1 MKTMAN
7 IMLSGKIVKK
17 NNKLY
22 LIATTIFNKKIE
34 VLLLEDKNTELTENK
49 LNLKLNQEYDLI
61 LKNIIETKDKRLLSI
76 FNNNYELLN
85 KDLFLFNLKIK
96 VIKNGKYISATIKD
110 VYNEEVSNLDLSF
123 SINKNI
129 DNYYINKIIDNFKN
143 ENNIF
148 SFGVQEINFIKEL
161 QEVDKYNLFNI
172 EDLIEIAK
180 KNGYVDLLKT
190 NFPNIKD
197 DTYYIQKAKFI
208 DKFVYYKKELSKNNF
223 KVLDD
228 IKNILNENKYKELPI
243 FINLKLRYS
252 LEDKK
257 NLISFIKREY
267 EKIKSYY
274 SIFHNNLDYNI
285 IEKEIYLN
293 DIILSSNLK
302 SKENLNNIKI
312 CNENR
317 LFLYNV
323 SKFGLTSNILDQ
335 INNFIKGEN
344 K

>member
-17 NNKLY
+17 NEKLY

-34 VLLLEDKNTELTENK
+34 ILLLEDKNKELTENK

-61 LKNIIETKDKRLLSI
+61 LKNIIETKDKRLLTI
-76 FNNNYELLN
+76 FNDNYELLN

-96 VIKNGKYISATIKD
+96 VIKNGRYISATIKD

-172 EDLIEIAK
+172 EDLINIAK
-180 KNGYVDLLKT
+180 KNGYMKLLKN
-190 NFPNIKD
+190 NFPSIKEEI
-197 DTYYIQKAKFI
+197 TYIKKAQFI
-208 DKFVYYKKELSKNNF
+208 DNFLYYKKELSQGNL
-223 KVLDD
+223 KVLEDM
-228 IKNILNENKYKELPI
+228 KKILNENKYKDLPI

-267 EKIKSYY
+267 EKIKFYY
-274 SIFHNNLDYNI
+274 SIFHNNLDYNV
-285 IEKEIYLN
+285 IEKEVYLN

-302 SKENLNNIKI
+302 GKENFNNIKI
-312 CNENR
+312 CNNNK
-317 LFLYNV
+317 LFLHNV
-323 SKFGLTSNILDQ
+323 SKFGLTSNVLDQ
-335 INNFIKGEN
+335 INDFIEGEN
-344 K
+344 

>member
-17 NNKLY
+17 NKDLY

-34 VLLLEDKNTELTENK
+34 ILLLEDKNKELTENK

-61 LKNIIETKDKRLLSI
+61 LKNIIETKDKRLLAI
-76 FNNNYELLN
+76 FNDNYELLN
-85 KDLFLFNLKIK
+85 KVLFLFNLKIK
-96 VIKNGKYISATIKD
+96 VIKNGRYISATIKD

-172 EDLIEIAK
+172 EDLINIAK
-180 KNGYVDLLKT
+180 KNGYMKLLKN
-190 NFPNIKD
+190 NFPSIKEEI
-197 DTYYIQKAKFI
+197 TYIKKAQFI
-208 DKFVYYKKELSKNNF
+208 DNFLYYKKELSQGNL
-223 KVLDD
+223 KVLEDM
-228 IKNILNENKYKELPI
+228 KKILNENKYKDLPI

-267 EKIKSYY
+267 EKIKFYY
-274 SIFHNNLDYNI
+274 SIFHNNLDYNV

-302 SKENLNNIKI
+302 DKENFNNIKI
-312 CNENR
+312 CNNNK
-317 LFLYNV
+317 LFLHNV

-335 INNFIKGEN
+335 INDFIEGEN
-344 K
+344 